1 MQVYDRLQKLH
12 LSVSHKTAIRL
23 LDKFSDVF
31 DRDVLK
37 WKDELEM
44 RVLSTT
50 NNHVGYIKYILYDC
64 LMVIVIM
71 ELMAVVA

>member
-31 DRDVLK
+31 DHDVLK

-44 RVLSTT
+44 RILSTI
-50 NNHVGYIKYILYDC
+50 NNHIGYIKYTLW
-64 LMVIVIM
+64 L
-71 ELMAVVA
+71 LKW

>member
-1 MQVYDRLQKLH
+1 MQVYDRSQKLH
-12 LSVSHKTAIRL
+12 LSVSHKTAIW

-31 DRDVLK
+31 DHDVLK

-50 NNHVGYIKYILYDC
+50 NNNVGYIKYTLW
-64 LMVIVIM
+64 L
-71 ELMAVVA
+71 LKW